1 MGIGSFELM
10 QGTGRSG
17 FGTIC
22 AQKRPGGPS
31 KGRGSERTRRDT
43 KKMARALLLREFIF
57 AMRPKLAHLPTT
69 FSGQLSALES
79 T

>member
-10 QGTGRSG
+10 QGTRRSD
-17 FGTIC
+17 FGTIR

-57 AMRPKLAHLPTT
+57 AMRPKFTPLPTD
-69 FSGQLSALES
+69 FSG
-79 T
+79 

>member
-10 QGTGRSG
+10 QGTRRRD
-17 FGTIC
+17 FGTIR

-57 AMRPKLAHLPTT
+57 AMSRKFTPPPKIYP
-69 FSGQLSALES
+69 G
-79 T
+79 

>member
-10 QGTGRSG
+10 QGTRRSD
-17 FGTIC
+17 FGTIR

-43 KKMARALLLREFIF
+43 KKMARALLLRELIF
-57 AMRPKLAHLPTT
+57 ANAPQIY
-69 FSGQLSALES
+69 SS